1 MLKERVEKAI
11 IEQIRK
17 EEHSSRI
24 YLAMASWCESNG
36 YPGAARYMYEQANE
50 ERMHMQKLM
59 GYVNDRG
66 GFAQLLPLE
75 APNHEFKSLLDLFE
89 EVYKHEQF
97 VTESIN
103 ELYDVTLQEKD
114 HTTGHF
120 LRWYIEEQIEEESTF
135 SGILD
140 QMRLAGETESGFFH
154 MDKELGT
161 MAAGKIT
168 QRVAD
173 ETAGA

>member
-11 IEQIRK
+11 IDQIQK

-36 YPGAARYMYEQANE
+36 YPGAAKYMYEQANE

-66 GFAQLLPLE
+66 GFAQLLPLD
-75 APNHEFKSLLDLFE
+75 APEHNFESILDLFE
-89 EVYKHEQF
+89 KVYEHEQY
-97 VTESIN
+97 VTECIN
-103 ELYDVTLQEKD
+103 QLYEVALEEKD

-140 QMRLAGETESGFFH
+140 QLRLAGKSEGGLFH
-154 MDKELGT
+154 MDKEF
-161 MAAGKIT
+161 
-168 QRVAD
+168 
-173 ETAGA
+173 ETLATTKATTTEE